1 MEFVDAS
8 LLQFCKR
15 KVCLPKLRVFPTL
28 LDVKV
33 SAHMAGEWIGIG
45 HSEDG
50 ERMVRW
56 LTGECSLLEDLFCSD
71 CWDLKHLL
79 VSKAVKLKVIG
90 TGLSVEEIE
99 ILEIGVPSFQLL
111 TFLFLGGSKDHA

>member
-1 MEFVDAS
+1 MKILCILCVND
-8 LLQFCKR
+8 Q
-15 KVCLPKLRVFPTL
+15 
-28 LDVKV
+28 
-33 SAHMAGEWIGIG
+33 
-45 HSEDG
+45 
-50 ERMVRW
+50 MVQW